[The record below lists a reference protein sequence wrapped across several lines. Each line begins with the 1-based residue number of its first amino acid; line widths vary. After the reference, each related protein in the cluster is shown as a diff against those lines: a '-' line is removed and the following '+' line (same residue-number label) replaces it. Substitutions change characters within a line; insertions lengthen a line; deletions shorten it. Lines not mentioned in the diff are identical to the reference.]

1 MNVTFR
7 PIRGSFGCEI
17 IGGDPNLEF
26 DEPTFR
32 AIEQAWFRHSF
43 LLFRGLTMNPA
54 QHVAFTRRLGALHIM
69 TPPQFNLPGM
79 PEVFVVSN
87 AVENG
92 REVGLKRAGLGFHT
106 DGEDKLI
113 PNAGS
118 FLHALELP
126 PEGGDTIFADMYAA
140 WDALPAATR
149 AKIAGR
155 RARFSRVD
163 LHHVHYPL
171 MDPLTE
177 VEKRARP
184 DVFHPIARLHPRSG
198 RTALYVGR
206 WAIDVEG
213 LPADEGRVLILQ
225 LQDHSREERFQH
237 RHRWRVGDAVLWDNR
252 CTQHCATEFDDT
264 KYVRR
269 MHRTTLEGEAP
280 QIAELVAA

>member
-1 MNVTFR
+1 MT
-7 PIRGSFGCEI
+7 
-17 IGGDPNLEF
+17 
-26 DEPTFR
+26 
-32 AIEQAWFRHSF
+32 
-43 LLFRGLTMNPA
+43 PA
-54 QHVAFTRRLGALHIM
+54 QHVAFTRRLGELHIM

-126 PEGGDTIFADMYAA
+126 PEGGDTLFADMYAA

-149 AKIAGR
+149 AKVAGR

-171 MDPLTE
+171 MELTE
-177 VEKRARP
+177 AEKRARP

-213 LPADEGRVLILQ
+213 LPADEGGALILQ
-225 LQDHSREERFQH
+225 LQDHSRGALPAPPPLAGRRRGAVGQPLH
-237 RHRWRVGDAVLWDNR
+237 PPLRHA
-252 CTQHCATEFDDT
+252 
-264 KYVRR
+264 VRR
-269 MHRTTLEGEAP
+269 CAP
-280 QIAELVAA
+280 RAEDVPHDA